1 MNLLNIAIGVQVDI
15 EYEEPGNEVGTER
28 HHITL
33 TDSQSIYDDY
43 NISET
48 ISVTSDLLEDLELN
62 LTNLVVAISNYRKEH
77 FKESF

>member
-1 MNLLNIAIGVQVDI
+1 MNLLNIAIGVTVDI
-15 EYEEPGNEVGTER
+15 EYEEPGNEENSER

-48 ISVTSDLLEDLELN
+48 ISLTSDLLEDLELN
-62 LTNLVVAISNYRKEH
+62 LTNLVLAISNYRKAH
-77 FKESF
+77 FQEVI